1 MAAPNFKTNSITFNG
16 TKFEKAVVD
25 PLRKQGPGSYPV
37 SMLGQ
42 TDLGGRIGRT
52 SLNMAGTL
60 TLTSTGWTFV
70 GDISSFTGS
79 DTYNFN
85 SGNRGWFK
93 ETLVTF
99 GQGLTYVGITSNYVQ
114 GLTGTAPITGTGH

>member
-1 MAAPNFKTNSITFNG
+1 M
-16 TKFEKAVVD
+16 VD
-25 PLRKQGPGSYPV
+25 PLRAKGPGSYTV

-52 SLNMAGTL
+52 SLNMVGTL
-60 TLTSTGWTFV
+60 TLTSTDWTFT
-70 GDISSFTGS
+70 GDISSYTGS
-79 DTYNFN
+79 DYYNFN

-93 ETLVTF
+93 EGLVTF
-99 GQGLTYVGITSNYVQ
+99 GQGLTYFGITANYVQ